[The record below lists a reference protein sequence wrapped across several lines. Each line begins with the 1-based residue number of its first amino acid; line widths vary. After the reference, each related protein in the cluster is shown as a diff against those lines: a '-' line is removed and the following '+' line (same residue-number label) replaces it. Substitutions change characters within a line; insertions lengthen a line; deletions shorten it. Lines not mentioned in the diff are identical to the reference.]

1 MRCLNV
7 RYVCRREKSPGGGLF
22 FALEDVL
29 FEANVRGG
37 LSCSITRSL
46 AQKPTCK
53 DLETKWP
60 KPSHLVS
67 RPLTLRL
74 LTAPAHAH
82 TKKGRWVGG
91 LLGVSDRLG
100 DDRRF
105 LLWRSKNEKV
115 GLGF

>member
-1 MRCLNV
+1 MLRFLT
-7 RYVCRREKSPGGGLF
+7 GL
-22 FALEDVL
+22 
-29 FEANVRGG
+29 
-37 LSCSITRSL
+37 
-46 AQKPTCK
+46 
-53 DLETKWP
+53 
-60 KPSHLVS
+60 
-67 RPLTLRL
+67 
-74 LTAPAHAH
+74 AHAH